1 MDRPWKVIAAFIGV
15 FMAGAVFGGLFT
27 LGASAR
33 RAPVPRPAQ
42 VLPAP
47 DMPRPKVAGPAAP
60 VPVNNLPGG
69 ARNSPLT
76 PQLMRQFT
84 RELALSSEQREK
96 ILPIV
101 GRAGEDFQR
110 LRDEENRR
118 RQENV
123 ADVARVNE
131 RMYVDVAAVLTPEQR
146 TKLQQMR
153 ERFEERLRADRQKR
167 VDAEAAFKAAQ
178 KDAKDAQKS
187 PATRPADGAK

>member
-1 MDRPWKVIAAFIGV
+1 MDRPWKVIAAFVGV

-33 RAPVPRPAQ
+33 RGPPPRAVPPLPAGDVSRPKAAGPVATVPSAPVAT
-42 VLPAP
+42 
-47 DMPRPKVAGPAAP
+47 KS
-60 VPVNNLPGG
+60 
-69 ARNSPLT
+69 SPLT

-84 RELALSSEQREK
+84 RELALTVEQREK

-118 RQENV
+118 RLDNV

-131 RMYVDVAAVLTPEQR
+131 RMYVDVGAVLTQEQR

-153 ERFEERLRADRQKR
+153 ERFEDRVRADRQKR
-167 VDAEAAFKAAQ
+167 ADAEAAFKAAQ
-178 KDAKDAQKS
+178 KEAQKAPVS
-187 PATRPADGAK
+187 KAAEGGKEK

>member
-1 MDRPWKVIAAFIGV
+1 
-15 FMAGAVFGGLFT
+15 MAGAVFGGLFT
-27 LGASAR
+27 IGASAR
-33 RAPVPRPAQ
+33 RGPVQRPAQ
-42 VLPAP
+42 VMPVP
-47 DMPRPKVAGPAAP
+47 DAPRPKVAGPAAP
-60 VPVNNLPGG
+60 LPAAIVPGG
-69 ARNSPLT
+69 AKNSPLT

-84 RELALSSEQREK
+84 RELALSAEQREK
-96 ILPIV
+96 VLPIV

-118 RQENV
+118 RQDNV

-153 ERFEERLRADRQKR
+153 ERFEERVRADRQKR

-178 KDAKDAQKS
+178 KDAKDGQKT
-187 PATRPADGAK
+187 PATKPADGAK